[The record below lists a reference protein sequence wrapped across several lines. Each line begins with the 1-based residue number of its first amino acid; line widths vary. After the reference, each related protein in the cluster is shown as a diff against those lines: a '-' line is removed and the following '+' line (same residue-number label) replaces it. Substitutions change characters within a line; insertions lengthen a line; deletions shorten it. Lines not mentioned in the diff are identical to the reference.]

1 MGKETI
7 TYVRK
12 EYTYNP
18 KTDTSKL
25 ISEETAE
32 LRMPTPENPHTSA
45 EIESAFSEKKDKP
58 CQSEKSVSKCP
69 SIT

>member
-1 MGKETI
+1 M
-7 TYVRK
+7 TYTRK

-18 KTDTSKL
+18 KTDTSEL

-45 EIESAFSEKKDKP
+45 EIEKAFAEKKENTISHAK
-58 CQSEKSVSKCP
+58 EKKAFENAPV
-69 SIT
+69 